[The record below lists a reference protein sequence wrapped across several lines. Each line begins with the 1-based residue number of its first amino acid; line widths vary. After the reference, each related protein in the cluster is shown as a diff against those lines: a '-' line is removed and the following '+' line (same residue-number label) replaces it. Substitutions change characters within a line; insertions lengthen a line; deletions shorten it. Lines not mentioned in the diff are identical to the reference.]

1 MPWGKFCK
9 SKVKTGWVATT
20 QAPATVTIRAH
31 HTDNPSHKNK
41 LIFFD
46 FSEIISRLMLQLRHS
61 LASTI
66 QRNMSV
72 ELQFIIHY
80 NILLYIIKFFTISLH
95 CIRSLKRSSARY
107 FFHED
112 LIGNSLIR
120 QKLSRCIFP
129 GYNLPSFKNQENYLH
144 LQKIVS

>member
-1 MPWGKFCK
+1 M
-9 SKVKTGWVATT
+9 ATT

-46 FSEIISRLMLQLRHS
+46 FSEIISRLILPLRHS
-61 LASTI
+61 LARTI
-66 QRNMSV
+66 QRNLSV
-72 ELQFIIHY
+72 ELQFIIQ
-80 NILLYIIKFFTISLH
+80 YITFFTITLH

-107 FFHED
+107 VFNED

-120 QKLSRCIFP
+120 QKLSRSIFARLQFSLLHKSRK
-129 GYNLPSFKNQENYLH
+129 LPSCAN
-144 LQKIVS
+144 IVS